1 MAAIESTVW
10 WWWWGGCC
18 KGGGGGGT
26 KGILGLRVRDRKGER
41 ERERERWVF
50 ELGVWV
56 GFWVSEG
63 LERDRVNEYCFWFLG
78 VK

>member
-41 ERERERWVF
+41 ERWVF

-56 GFWVSEG
+56 GFWVSER